1 MKTMKNTEEV
11 SSDIMEKRVERRI
24 WRQIARY
31 ATEKPEMDGKTDL
44 QIFGVGRKSPNSSH
58 WS

>member
-11 SSDIMEKRVERRI
+11 SSDIMEKRVESRI
-24 WRQIARY
+24 WRQIACY
-31 ATEKPEMDGKTDL
+31 ATEKPEMVGKIDL